1 LGLGLHIASEIARAH
16 GGTITVSSDDKETRF
31 TFVMPLD

>member
-1 LGLGLHIASEIARAH
+1 LYIASEIARAH
-16 GGTITVSSDDKETRF
+16 GGAITVSSGDNETRF